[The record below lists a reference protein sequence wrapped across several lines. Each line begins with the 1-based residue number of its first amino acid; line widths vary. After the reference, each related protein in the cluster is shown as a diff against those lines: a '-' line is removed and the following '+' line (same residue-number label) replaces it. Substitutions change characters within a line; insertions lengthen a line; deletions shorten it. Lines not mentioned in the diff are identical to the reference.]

1 MGGIQATL
9 VTDDWLTDIQ
19 ENVMAVV
26 EAGPITPTKGRAADL
41 LDAIRKIISAQAGHG
56 QCRLKFVNA
65 TTLRLDPQDGRNLI
79 IQGVPRQIPVAGVTL
94 SNGGLSANTTYYIYA
109 FMNGTTMTLEASVT
123 GHSQDATT
131 GVEIKTGDATRTLV
145 GGIRAN
151 ASSQFADTPATRHVA
166 SYYNRSTRNGGVFN
180 SAGLAYTNT
189 LPAEISA
196 ALRVT
201 FFTWGDEVVPI
212 KATGQYIIGVN
223 QSVTVEVRVDGA
235 VYGDDSANFEN
246 TSITGMT
253 FSSIG
258 NALLPGQTLLSE
270 GFHTSSPYGTVTGT
284 TGTVTRIN
292 HTLELRI

>member
-1 MGGIQATL
+1 M
-9 VTDDWLTDIQ
+9 
-19 ENVMAVV
+19 
-26 EAGPITPTKGRAADL
+26 
-41 LDAIRKIISAQAGHG
+41 
-56 QCRLKFVNA
+56 
-65 TTLRLDPQDGRNLI
+65 
-79 IQGVPRQIPVAGVTL
+79 
-94 SNGGLSANTTYYIYA
+94 
-109 FMNGTTMTLEASVT
+109 
-123 GHSQDATT
+123 
-131 GVEIKTGDATRTLV
+131 
-145 GGIRAN
+145 
-151 ASSQFADTPATRHVA
+151 
-166 SYYNRSTRNGGVFN
+166 FN